1 MPESPTDRDVPVDR
15 GPGGGRTGITTRGLP
30 TWSKVIAVGAGVV
43 LVVGFVALIALLVPP
58 IGEAIRGAPVMV
70 IVLVVGTVVVLG
82 ATIRSATRRR

>member
-1 MPESPTDRDVPVDR
+1 M
-15 GPGGGRTGITTRGLP
+15 
-30 TWSKVIAVGAGVV
+30 GAGVV